1 MRTNH
6 SDGIGKSGKQTT
18 ADGNNGQL
26 YESNNSRGSKKD
38 AYMNSSMNL
47 DELKV
52 SDDDV
57 SSRSSWFFCVE
68 IFIVLQFVYF
78 EVF

>member
-1 MRTNH
+1 MRTNQ
-6 SDGIGKSGKQTT
+6 SDGVSKIVKHST
-18 ADGNNGQL
+18 DGNGQL

-57 SSRSSWFFCVE
+57 SS
-68 IFIVLQFVYF
+68 
-78 EVF
+78 